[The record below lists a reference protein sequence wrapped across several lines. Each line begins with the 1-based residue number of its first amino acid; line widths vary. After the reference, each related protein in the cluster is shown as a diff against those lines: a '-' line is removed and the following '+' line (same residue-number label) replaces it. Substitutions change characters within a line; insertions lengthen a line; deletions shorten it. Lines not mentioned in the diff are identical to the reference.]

1 MNIDSIRSILDSNGQ
16 MLIRNLQKD
25 LEVKKTN
32 ASSTLSKSLKFV
44 TEVNQTSVIGTLYA
58 EDYWVFVN
66 DGRGASK
73 GGSKPGKLK
82 DKIEEWIKQKSIVV
96 NDIST
101 SSLAFL
107 IARKIHKKGTK
118 GTKVFTNNTTVI
130 ANNLQKELP
139 KELSETLKNNILT
152 ELKKR

>member
-1 MNIDSIRSILDSNGQ
+1 MNIDSIKSILDSNGQ

-58 EDYWVFVN
+58 EGYWVFVN
-66 DGRGASK
+66 EGRN
-73 GGSKPGKLK
+73 PGKRPPVESIKQWIK
-82 DKIEEWIKQKSIVV
+82 DKPIEL
-96 NDIST
+96 NDIT
-101 SSLAFL
+101 ETQLAFL
-107 IARKIHKKGTK
+107 IARKIGKKGTK

-139 KELSETLKNNILT
+139 KELSETLKNNLLT

>member
-66 DGRGASK
+66 EGRKAGKRPPMAS
-73 GGSKPGKLK
+73 
-82 DKIEEWIKQKSIVV
+82 IEKWIKQKPIALK
-96 NDIST
+96 DISET
-101 SSLAFL
+101 QLAFL
-107 IARKIHKKGTK
+107 IARKIGKEGTK

>member
-66 DGRGASK
+66 EGRKA
-73 GGSKPGKLK
+73 GKRPPISA
-82 DKIEEWIKQKSIVV
+82 IEKWIKEKPIQL
-96 NDIST
+96 NDISET
-101 SSLAFL
+101 SLAFL
-107 IARKIHKKGTK
+107 IARKIGKEGTK
-118 GTKVFTNNTTVI
+118 GTKVFTNNTTVVL
-130 ANNLQKELP
+130 NNLQKELP